1 MLKSIVL
8 ATSTCTIAWLL
19 RLANCFRMVVSKRG
33 LQNRTS
39 HWSTHEKNRC
49 CTWNSRLFLLSTT
62 VDHAFSDI
70 HELYQCL
77 LCFLLGCFL
86 EEITILLLAWERR
99 LKQIHKVLK
108 PFSVVD
114 IRRPQA
120 FQAVRRA
127 EDVTIEDYMIGRLL
141 LSATDAFGCI

>member
-1 MLKSIVL
+1 
-8 ATSTCTIAWLL
+8 
-19 RLANCFRMVVSKRG
+19 
-33 LQNRTS
+33 
-39 HWSTHEKNRC
+39 
-49 CTWNSRLFLLSTT
+49 
-62 VDHAFSDI
+62 
-70 HELYQCL
+70 